1 MGNQY
6 VIQIPSTTAIHWS
19 LTTGSDRLRLGQ
31 RSRSTTAIHMLLS
44 DTGPGIESNNTP
56 ITIPPATP
64 STGLRGDVRGTH
76 HRLSMQAGRSLSTP
90 IPDLIAGISRLPTN
104 SRSSSPSA
112 RAAVTGDD
120 SRPIPEEASVQPPV
134 CPRRCI
140 GRSNPQSECRVHV
153 RAFILGHQPPRDIVP
168 ASTFVSAHNQRPPGS
183 RNGHRALPEIPRDLQ
198 LPFPGGQQ
206 GLHTANVTS
215 VTLEDIPRNQPP
227 LRVNTSVRRDFS
239 AGRQSGAAP
248 LHTRNSAG
256 DIRLTGRLGEGR
268 IHHIGAPQI
277 RRTGRGGMGHGA
289 AAIVGAPHAE
299 DNSPFDQESSGNSAN
314 RETKPTRKT
323 KRGKRGTGSK
333 PQPRSMEE
341 SMGGAPPSA
350 EKPRPQEEMSR
361 LFSFPPLGPP
371 VDAETP
377 KAPIGVAPQPMLEEA
392 PSSMLPPFHPPVDNP
407 PPPGPIIDATA
418 PMPQQVGSLH
428 YTPFRRP
435 PIANRAP
442 FQPLIAAPIPLAPWQ
457 QHQPIVQHLQP
468 VNIMPGGPTHYG
480 VNYFHEPPYQR
491 TTIGPYRVEGPP
503 PTPVELSAWENVQ
516 QLPQGGWIAEDNQYF
531 QGREYETWEEY
542 TTSPG

>member
-6 VIQIPSTTAIHWS
+6 VIQIPSISAIHFS

-44 DTGPGIESNNTP
+44 HTGHSVESNNTP
-56 ITIPPATP
+56 ITIPPATS
-64 STGLRGDVRGTH
+64 STGLRRDVRGTR

-104 SRSSSPSA
+104 SRSSIPSA
-112 RAAVTGDD
+112 RAAEKGDD

-134 CPRRCI
+134 CPRGCI
-140 GRSNPQSECRVHV
+140 GRSNPQSECRAHV
-153 RAFILGHQPPRDIVP
+153 RAFILSPQPPRDIVP
-168 ASTFVSAHNQRPPGS
+168 ASTFVPGHNQRPPGS
-183 RNGHRALPEIPRDLQ
+183 RNRHRALPEIPRVLQ

-215 VTLEDIPRNQPP
+215 VTLEDIPRNQPT
-227 LRVNTSVRRDFS
+227 LRVNTSVRRNFS
-239 AGRQSGAAP
+239 AGRQSGDV
-248 LHTRNSAG
+248 RV
-256 DIRLTGRLGEGR
+256 TGRLGEGR

-277 RRTGRGGMGHGA
+277 RRTGRGGMGHAA

-333 PQPRSMEE
+333 PQPRSTAK
-341 SMGGAPPSA
+341 SIGGAPPSA
-350 EKPRPQEEMSR
+350 EKPRPQEEMSQ

-377 KAPIGVAPQPMLEEA
+377 KAPIGVAPQPMPEEA
-392 PSSMLPPFHPPVDNP
+392 PSSMLPPFHPPVDNH

-418 PMPQQVGSLH
+418 PMPQQVESLH

-457 QHQPIVQHLQP
+457 RHQPIVQHLQP
-468 VNIMPGGPTHYG
+468 VNNMPGGPTQYD
-480 VNYFHEPPYQR
+480 VNYLHEPPYQR

-503 PTPVELSAWENVQ
+503 PTPIAWENVQ
-516 QLPQGGWIAEDNQYF
+516 QLPQGGWIAQDNQHF
-531 QGREYETWEEY
+531 QGGEYETWEQY